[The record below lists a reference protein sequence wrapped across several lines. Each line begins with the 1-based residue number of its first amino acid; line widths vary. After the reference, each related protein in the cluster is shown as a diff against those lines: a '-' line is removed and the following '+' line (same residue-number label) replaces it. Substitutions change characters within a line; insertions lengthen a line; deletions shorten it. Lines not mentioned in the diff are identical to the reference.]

1 MELALHNLKPN
12 SRKRRRRVGRG
23 NSSGRGTYS
32 GKGIKGQN
40 ARSGGSTRPGFEGG
54 RMPLIRQM
62 PKSRGFRSQYIK
74 LEVVNVGLL
83 ETSFK
88 PNELITPARMM
99 QKKLITSPKGG
110 IKVLGNGKLT
120 KKFTVVADAFSKS
133 AEDAIKKAGGSFKV
147 RK

>member
-40 ARSGGSTRPGFEGG
+40 ARSGGGTRPGFEGG
-54 RMPLIRQM
+54 RMPLIRQI
-62 PKSRGFRSQYIK
+62 PKSRGFRSFHLK
-74 LEVVNVGLL
+74 FEVVNIGAL
-83 ETSFK
+83 EANFK
-88 PNELITPARMM
+88 PNELVTPAKMLH
-99 QKKLITSPKGG
+99 KKLITSPKGG
-110 IKVLGNGKLT
+110 IKVLGNGQLT
-120 KKFTVVADAFSKS
+120 KKLTIVADAFSKS

-147 RK
+147 RT

>member
-40 ARSGGSTRPGFEGG
+40 ARSGGGVRPGFEGG

-62 PKSRGFRSQYIK
+62 PKSRGFRSQYAK
-74 LEVVNVGLL
+74 LEVVNVGEL
-83 ETSFK
+83 EANFK
-88 PNELITPARMM
+88 PNELITPARLL
-99 QKKLITSPKGG
+99 QKKLISSPKGG
-110 IKVLGNGKLT
+110 IKVLGNGQLT
-120 KKFTVVADAFSKS
+120 KKFTVVADAFSKT
-133 AEDAIKKAGGSFKV
+133 AESAIKKAGGSIKV
-147 RK
+147 RA

>member
-40 ARSGGSTRPGFEGG
+40 ARSGGGVRPGFEGG

-74 LEVVNVGLL
+74 LEVVNIGAL
-83 ETSFK
+83 EAAFK
-88 PNELITPARMM
+88 PNELITPARLL

-110 IKVLGNGKLT
+110 IKVLGNGQLT